1 MLNPKLDVGYW
12 AKNFAVSRRVQI
24 LDVLLPEAAERLY
37 ACLAHEVPWGIAF
50 TDGVQANF
58 LGAQEIAGFRQ
69 QDWLALA
76 NKAQACAIGERQF
89 RFIYN
94 SYKMVEA
101 YKQQRDPGLILHHVL
116 EFINSDGFLGLM
128 RGVTGITDIH
138 MAIAQATRYLPGHFL
153 TAHNDIIDKEN
164 RRVAYVLNLTK
175 GWRADW
181 GGLLQFTD
189 GYEHVIA
196 TCMPTFNSLTLF
208 EVPMWHHVSY
218 VSPFASQGRYAITGW
233 GLARTAGA

>member
-1 MLNPKLDVGYW
+1 MLNPRLDVGHW
-12 AKNFAVSRRVQI
+12 AKNFAVSRRIQI
-24 LDVLLPEAAERLY
+24 PDVLLPEAAERLY

-50 TDGVQANF
+50 TDGERPNF
-58 LGAQEIAGFRQ
+58 LDAQELAGFRQ
-69 QDWLALA
+69 PDWLALV
-76 NKAQACAIGERQF
+76 NKAQAHAIGERQF

-101 YKQQRDPGLILHHVL
+101 YKQHRDPGLILHHVL

-189 GYEHVIA
+189 GHEHV
-196 TCMPTFNSLTLF
+196 TDTFMPTFNSLTLF

-233 GLARTAGA
+233 GMARAAAA